1 MVILMAEKSY
11 QQNGLRLAMDEA
23 CIPYEIRVSDSGT
36 YLVVDGVPLDEKRA
50 LKWIES
56 KKG

>member
-1 MVILMAEKSY
+1 MAEKSY

-23 CIPYEIRVSDSGT
+23 CIPYEIKVSDSGT